1 MALIVCPECGREK
14 VSDQAE
20 QCPDCGFP
28 IKKHIANEKKKATQ
42 ERIQNLIDEYKDKS
56 KEDLER
62 IVKEKG
68 EKSIEGFTAA
78 NLLNMKKKDEKDP
91 LVGNCNKSIKPN
103 EDELYPS
110 YTKKSSDELEMIK
123 YESKEGSRERELALF
138 VLSERDALDAKGVS
152 LAAYSSKSTKEL
164 NKIKEVYGKGT
175 PERILAQKVLSERQR
190 KERLKKQVRS
200 DAIAEKKNENKK
212 VDVNKQSKS
221 AVQNEEKK
229 KVLSYQEAKM
239 SWGFKC
245 PNCEKN
251 AGYKIGIVSKG
262 VSVGLLGLA
271 SSKIGKTYKC
281 KNCGYIW

>member
-138 VLSERDALDAKGVS
+138 MDIVLMGKCDEVWV
-152 LAAYSSKSTKEL
+152 LADRISSGMQAEIEKATK
-164 NKIKEVYGKGT
+164 
-175 PERILAQKVLSERQR
+175 RHQKVRYFNG
-190 KERLKKQVRS
+190 KF
-200 DAIAEKKNENKK
+200 
-212 VDVNKQSKS
+212 
-221 AVQNEEKK
+221 EE
-229 KVLSYQEAKM
+229 VVWA
-239 SWGFKC
+239 
-245 PNCEKN
+245 
-251 AGYKIGIVSKG
+251 
-262 VSVGLLGLA
+262 
-271 SSKIGKTYKC
+271 
-281 KNCGYIW
+281 